1 MLKCAT
7 HSRDVAQIEEVVD
20 LGGSWQEALDDFV
33 IQLDRAL
40 RHDVTNRLHFLLEV
54 HQLLVDHASEDALD
68 LRLLQSSKNIRPPYI
83 KRPVEFEGEFST

>member
-1 MLKCAT
+1 M
-7 HSRDVAQIEEVVD
+7 D

-40 RHDVTNRLHFLLEV
+40 RHDVTDWLHFLLEV

-68 LRLLQSSKNIRPPYI
+68 LRLLQ
-83 KRPVEFEGEFST
+83 